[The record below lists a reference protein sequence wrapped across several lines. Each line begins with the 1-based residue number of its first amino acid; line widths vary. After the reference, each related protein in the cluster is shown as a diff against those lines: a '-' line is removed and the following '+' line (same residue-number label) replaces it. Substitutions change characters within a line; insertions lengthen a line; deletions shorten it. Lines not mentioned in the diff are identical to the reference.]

1 LLALVLAILEME
13 GWGSIV
19 GVIIVFG
26 VVQVLDAVLITP
38 RILGGKLGL
47 TPLWIILAL
56 MAFGEL
62 FGFVGVLLAV
72 PTTAVLKILVQRTID
87 SYRRSSIY
95 LGDGNGEDKPEPET
109 EAAEE

>member
-1 LLALVLAILEME
+1 
-13 GWGSIV
+13 
-19 GVIIVFG
+19 
-26 VVQVLDAVLITP
+26 VVQVLDAIVITP

-72 PTTAVLKILVQRTID
+72 PTTAVLKILVQRTIKH
-87 SYRRSSIY
+87 YRESPVY
-95 LGDGNGEDKPEPET
+95 LGDRPSDPGDRSGAPPPAPEPDPSAADQPET
-109 EAAEE
+109 GNSAE